1 MDGCP
6 PLAGVQGVETMSGK
20 LKADTTNNYAYNK
33 ILQPF
38 ANKLRKEM
46 TKAEA
51 CLWQYAL
58 HAGHRKGYQFRRQR
72 PALRYIAD
80 FLCKELKL
88 VIEVDGI
95 THQDDE
101 TGEKDKQKTSDLESA
116 GFKVIRFT
124 DEEVLKNMNGVMKK
138 IERVVEEM
146 EMSSPPPAPPPA
158 GDSYPCTSASEDKGG
173 YEIPGKTTIL

>member
-1 MDGCP
+1 MSP
-6 PLAGVQGVETMSGK
+6 AGGGAGGGKQGVEMMSGK
-20 LKADTTNNYAYNK
+20 LKADKTNNYAYNR

-51 CLWQYAL
+51 CLWKYAL
-58 HAGHRKGYQFRRQR
+58 RASQMKGYQFRRQR
-72 PALRYIAD
+72 PVLRYIAD

-101 TGEKDKQKTSDLESA
+101 TWEKDKRKTIDLEGA
-116 GFKVIRFT
+116 GFKVVRFT
-124 DEEVLKNMNGVMKK
+124 DEDVLKNMSGVIKK
-138 IERVVEEM
+138 IEWVVDTM
-146 EMSSPPPAPPPA
+146 RSSTPPP
-158 GDSYPCTSASEDKGG
+158 
-173 YEIPGKTTIL
+173 

>member
-1 MDGCP
+1 M
-6 PLAGVQGVETMSGK
+6 
-20 LKADTTNNYAYNK
+20 KADTTNNYAYNK
-33 ILQPF
+33 KLLPF

-51 CLWQYAL
+51 CLWKYAL
-58 HAGHRKGYQFRRQR
+58 RAGQMKLSPVGGGKGVAQFRRQR
-72 PALRYIAD
+72 PVLRYIAD

-101 TGEKDKQKTSDLESA
+101 TDEKDKRKTRYLESA

-124 DEEVLKNMNGVMKK
+124 DEEVLKNMSGVMER
-138 IERVVEEM
+138 IEWVVEEM
-146 EMSSPPPAPPPA
+146 GSSSPPP
-158 GDSYPCTSASEDKGG
+158 
-173 YEIPGKTTIL
+173 